1 MLNKVLYYI
10 IDNFETNHSEKFLWI
25 KSFTLSFIGNSF
37 WEIAYPDSIH
47 LIIKVF
53 SVAVTAVILRIVLI
67 LLDKYLP
74 LKNKDNDKKK
84 N

>member
-1 MLNKVLYYI
+1 MLKKVLYYI
-10 IDNFETNHSEKFLWI
+10 IDNFETNHSEKFLWF

-53 SVAVTAVILRIVLI
+53 SVAVTAVVLRIVLI

-74 LKNKDNDKKK
+74 LKNQNNDKKK

>member
-1 MLNKVLYYI
+1 MIKKVLYYI

-53 SVAVTAVILRIVLI
+53 SVAVTAVVLRIVLI

-74 LKNKDNDKKK
+74 LKNQNNDKKK

>member
-1 MLNKVLYYI
+1 MLKKVLYYI
-10 IDNFETNHSEKFLWI
+10 INNFETNHSEKFLWI

-53 SVAVTAVILRIVLI
+53 SVAVTAVVLRIVLI

>member
-1 MLNKVLYYI
+1 MLKKVLYYI

-53 SVAVTAVILRIVLI
+53 SVVVTAVVLRIVLI